1 MGFWIY
7 MFLLD
12 LLIPILMLGLGA
24 FFRKHVPKKINYVF
38 GYRTNRSMKNRDTW
52 KFAHLY
58 IGKWWQISG
67 SVMLPISVVVMLFGL
82 GKATDDV
89 GLIGGV
95 LVMAQVAWM
104 AITIIPTE
112 RALKKNFDKYGFRK
126 K

>member
-7 MFLLD
+7 MFLMD
-12 LLIPILMLGLGA
+12 LLVPILMLGFGT
-24 FFRKHVPKKINYVF
+24 FFRKYAPRKINYVF

-58 IGKWWQISG
+58 IGKWWRISG
-67 SVMLPISVVVMLFGL
+67 SVMLPISVVIMLFGL

-95 LVMAQVAWM
+95 LMMAQVAWM
-104 AITIIPTE
+104 AIAIIPTE